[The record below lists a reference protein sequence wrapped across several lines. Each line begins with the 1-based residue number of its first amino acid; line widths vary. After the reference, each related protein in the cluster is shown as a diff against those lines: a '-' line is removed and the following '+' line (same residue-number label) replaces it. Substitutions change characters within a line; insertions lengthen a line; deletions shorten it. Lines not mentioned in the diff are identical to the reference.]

1 MESELLQR
9 VVERYLSIDGMA
21 ELVQEFS
28 FDRCLD
34 LTGIFEKSDV
44 GDTKQFWQVLLA
56 LIH

>member
-9 VVERYLSIDGMA
+9 VVTRYLSIDGMA

-44 GDTKQFWQVLLA
+44 GDTK
-56 LIH
+56 